1 MYDTPKKRFKI
12 TSGCVLLYLLISVIV
27 SVFFLIPFID
37 TNTLFFDYDK
47 VNNLSNILT
56 ILSMFLTFLF
66 ITLVFKKKLKL
77 NLHWEKQSFSVKETD
92 HFLFPVRPGHE
103 HCLHTAFRHPFFPL
117 PSIADRTVRVYTS

>member
-77 NLHWEKQSFSVKETD
+77 NLHWKSNHSLSKKQIISC
-92 HFLFPVRPGHE
+92 FLFGLGMNMPA
-103 HCLHTAFRHPFFPL
+103 HCFSASFL
-117 PSIADRTVRVYTS
+117 PSSIYR